1 MIKNFLQNMNHK
13 SLRHH
18 RIYANHVAKLTDRR
32 KKYILI
38 LKWFFIAM
46 QNINNDSYT
55 TSQNCIQTCFSY
67 VLLLKTIILLVITLF
82 SRVLKI
88 Y

>member
-32 KKYILI
+32 KKIHFNFEMVFYCYA
-38 LKWFFIAM
+38 KY
-46 QNINNDSYT
+46 Q
-55 TSQNCIQTCFSY
+55 
-67 VLLLKTIILLVITLF
+67 
-82 SRVLKI
+82 
-88 Y
+88 